1 MLSSHK
7 ASGRPTSGRGVRIDT
22 SALAAHHVTL
32 SECQRHPVQR
42 YATAHPTESIKTT
55 RRAPPFTSQRF
66 HVLFNSLFKV
76 LFNFPS
82 RYLFAIGLAVIF
94 SLRRSLPPTLGCIL
108 KQPDSEE
115 TQSAK
120 PAHQHWPDTSYGKSL
135 DQKNAGAHSH
145 TQRDSYTPHFGAPQ
159 GRTDSALDSFRF
171 TRRY

>member
-1 MLSSHK
+1 MLSSRK
-7 ASGRPTSGRGVRIDT
+7 ASDRPTNGRSVQPDT
-22 SALAAHHVTL
+22 SALAARHATL
-32 SECQRHPVQR
+32 SGCHEHPVR
-42 YATAHPTESIKTT
+42 RCATVQPTESIEPT

-120 PAHQHWPDTSYGKSL
+120 PARQHWPDTSSGKSL
-135 DQKNAGAHSH
+135 DQKNAGTHGH
-145 TQRDSYTPHFGAPQ
+145 TQRDSYTLHFGKPQ
-159 GRTDSALDSFRF
+159 GQADSALDSFRF